1 MKNLFTTVINYP
13 VYERKLCLPKIG
25 EAISRRL
32 STGDQ
37 EIRRQQPGKF
47 PESMETQPVPDVV
60 DSMFGSLTA
69 AFILLSMLLLPF
81 GRPPAV
87 LCASTQVTT
96 AKFASALGS

>member
-13 VYERKLCLPKIG
+13 VYEWKLCLPKIG

-47 PESMETQPVPDVV
+47 PESMEIQPVPDVV

-96 AKFASALGS
+96 AKFASALGN